1 MEMTGEESIGLFCS
15 TSTEDEK
22 LKNNFVLR
30 VSRIVLNQISTLLPI
45 FSSLPQIPTTL
56 ALYILGLC

>member
-1 MEMTGEESIGLFCS
+1 MEMTGEESTGVSWS

-30 VSRIVLNQISTLLPI
+30 VSRIVLNQISTSLPI

-56 ALYILGLC
+56 TLYILGFC